1 MTRTQDFKIQST
13 LSTRHALFYISNSG
27 CQVINFKFK
36 THFSS
41 KVQQEPVDLL
51 NLNGSEKMS
60 RFCFNG
66 ESKSENILFT
76 SLFWHCLVC
85 FQISTILRR
94 KWPTLTILKVILQVA
109 FHFFLLSGFFQQYH
123 IRVFRL
129 KHNKVPILPK
139 HAISVSYLWQ
149 RCVCPSC
156 KIFFEN
162 VVLFVTSI
170 LWVRSVTE
178 LLILNC
184 VVINRLGWLS

>member
-36 THFSS
+36 THFSF

-51 NLNGSEKMS
+51 NLNASEKMS

-129 KHNKVPILPK
+129 KHNKVPIFSPNMESPYHTFGRGVFAHL
-139 HAISVSYLWQ
+139 ARSFS
-149 RCVCPSC
+149 RTS
-156 KIFFEN
+156 FF
-162 VVLFVTSI
+162 LSRPFFGSGA
-170 LWVRSVTE
+170 S
-178 LLILNC
+178 LNF
-184 VVINRLGWLS
+184 LS